1 MFIRQAL
8 VLCCKQQPYAP
19 SILNANTTKSIWD
32 NSTLLWARAKS
43 NFIFHRK
50 MSASSTAAAGESGG
64 VNKVPLKKPQELES
78 ILRLNDI
85 AKSEQDTRD
94 YRGLQL
100 ENGLKVLLISDP
112 KTDVSA
118 AALAVQVGHMSDPD
132 ELPGLA
138 HFLEHMLFLGTEKY
152 PHENGY
158 TTYLS
163 QSGGSSNA
171 ATYPLMTKYHFHV
184 APDKLNGA
192 LDRFAQF
199 FIGPLFTA
207 SATEREINA
216 VNSEHEKNL
225 PSDIWRVKQ
234 VHKHL
239 AKHDH
244 PYCKFGSGNKV
255 TLHDIPK
262 SKNIDVR
269 EELLKFHKK
278 WYSSNIMSLA
288 VLGKESLNDLE
299 DMVIEKFSTIEN
311 KNVDIPTFP
320 PEPFSEDKYA
330 QKVYIVPIKD
340 LRSLTISFTTA
351 DLTEFYKSAPDS
363 YLSHLLGHEGK
374 GSILSELRKLGWCN
388 DLMAGHQNTLNGF
401 GFFEIVVDLTQDGME
416 HVDDIV
422 NIIFQYLAM
431 LRKEGPKKWIFDEYV
446 NINEIRFRFKDKE
459 QPENMVTHAVSAM
472 QIYPLEEV
480 LTAPYL
486 SNEWRPELITKLL
499 DELVPEKCR
508 IVLIGQS
515 YEPLCNE
522 SEPYYKTKYGI
533 SKIDAETLRR
543 WEKCGLNENVALP
556 LPNAFIPQNF
566 DIMPVDADMP
576 KHPSI
581 IKDTPIL
588 RVWHK
593 QDDHFMKPKACMTF
607 DMSNPI
613 AYLDPL
619 NCNLNQLMVSLL
631 KDQLNEYLYD
641 AALAGLKL
649 QVNTKSTG
657 IEFSIRGYND
667 KQLVLLEKVLDH
679 LFDFK
684 IDEKRFDILRE
695 EFIRSL
701 KNFKAEQPYQHAI
714 YYLALILTENAWANS
729 ELLDAM
735 ELVTY
740 DRVVNFARDFFHR
753 LHTECFIYGNV
764 TKVQALDVAER
775 VNKRLEATDS
785 ILLPLLA
792 RQMLKKRE
800 YKLCSGDSY
809 LFENQNNYHKSS
821 CAQLY
826 FQYGSQTDRSNIM
839 LNLIAQV
846 LSEPCYDVLRTKEQL
861 GYIVFSGIRK
871 VNGANGIRIIVQSS
885 KHPSFVEDRIETFLE
900 NYLKLMEEMPLDEFE
915 RHKEALALKK
925 LEKPKNVSQQFHQ
938 FYNEIALAQY
948 HFERDE
954 AEVAILRKITKEEFL
969 ECFKSFIKRDGPERR
984 VLSVHIISTQLN
996 QDDNKTETPEEEVVI
1011 TNMERHE
1018 KITDLEAFK
1027 SSKELYPICLPVL
1040 DIKAKGAR
1048 SKL

>member
-1 MFIRQAL
+1 
-8 VLCCKQQPYAP
+8 
-19 SILNANTTKSIWD
+19 
-32 NSTLLWARAKS
+32 
-43 NFIFHRK
+43 

>member
-8 VLCCKQQPYAP
+8 VLCCRQQLHTR
-19 SILNANTTKSIWD
+19 SILNANNTSFGEKS
-32 NSTLLWARAKS
+32 SLLLARGKT
-43 NFIFHRK
+43 NFIFQRK

-64 VNKVPLKKPQELES
+64 VNKLPLKKPQELEA

-163 QSGGSSNA
+163 QSGGGSNA

-184 APDKLNGA
+184 APDKLDGA

-199 FIGPLFTA
+199 FIAPLFTA

-239 AKHDH
+239 AKPDH

-311 KNVDIPTFP
+311 KNVEIPTFP
-320 PEPFSEDKYA
+320 PEPFAEDKYA
-330 QKVYIVPIKD
+330 QKTYIVPIKD

-374 GSILSELRKLGWCN
+374 GSILSELRNLGWCN

-401 GFFEIVVDLTQDGME
+401 GFFEIVVDLTQEGME

-422 NIIFQYLAM
+422 NIIFQYLTM

-486 SNEWRPELITKLL
+486 SNEWRPDLITKLL
-499 DELVPEKCR
+499 EELVPEKCR

-515 YEPLCNE
+515 YEPLCIE
-522 SEPYYKTKYGI
+522 SEPYYKTKYGT
-533 SKIDAETLRR
+533 SKIEADTLRR
-543 WEKCGLNENVALP
+543 WESCGLNKNVALP
-556 LPNAFIPQNF
+556 LPNAFIPVNF
-566 DIMPVDADMP
+566 DLAPEDADLS

-593 QDDHFMKPKACMTF
+593 QDDHFQKPKACMTF

-649 QVNTKSTG
+649 QVNTKSSG

-684 IDEKRFDILRE
+684 IERKRFEILRE
-695 EFIRSL
+695 EFMRSL
-701 KNFKAEQPYQHAI
+701 KNFKAEQPYQHSI

-735 ELVTY
+735 SLVTY
-740 DRVVNFARDFFHR
+740 ERVVDFARNFFQR

-764 TKVQALDVAER
+764 TKAQALDVAER
-775 VNKRLEATDS
+775 VNKRLEATNS
-785 ILLPLLA
+785 TVLPLLA

-821 CAQLY
+821 CSQLY
-826 FQYGSQTDRSNIM
+826 FQYGPQTDRSNIM

-885 KHPSFVEDRIETFLE
+885 KHPSFVEDRIESFLE
-900 NYLKLMEEMPLDEFE
+900 NYLKVMEEMPLDEFE

-938 FYNEIALAQY
+938 FYSEIALAQY

-969 ECFKSFIKRDGPERR
+969 ECFKSFIARDGPERR

-996 QDDNKTETPEEEVVI
+996 QDDKKAETPEEEAIEI

-1018 KITDLEAFK
+1018 KIIDLEAFK

-1040 DIKAKGAR
+1040 DIKSKGAR